1 MRYLNI
7 ISILI
12 VLASYVVAPPAAA
25 EIRYVVDELVI
36 TLRLGKSPNHKILK
50 NLKTGTPLEVL
61 EDDDKT
67 YIKVQTPDGT
77 VGYVLRQY
85 ISSEIPKK
93 QVIEKLETRISSL
106 QKKISNLEATKSN
119 LEKQLKTN
127 EKNYNQKF
135 SEISATSTDM
145 KQKLEQ
151 ALNNERTA
159 SEKYT
164 TLLAQAENV
173 VEIAAERDQLLQ
185 KNLKLEADVTML
197 VNENDELSDSRMV
210 KWFLAGGGVL
220 FFGWILGKIS
230 RKKRSRL

>member
-12 VLASYVVAPPAAA
+12 VLASYVFAPPAAA
-25 EIRYVVDELVI
+25 ETRYVVDELVI
-36 TLRLGKSPNHKILK
+36 TLRLGKSPNHKIIK
-50 NLKTGTPLEVL
+50 NLKTGSPLEVL

-67 YIKVQTPDGT
+67 YIKVRTPDGA

-85 ISSEIPKK
+85 VSSDIPKK
-93 QVIEKLETRISSL
+93 QIIKKLETRNSSL
-106 QKKISNLEATKSN
+106 QKKISNLEAAKSN
-119 LEKQLKTN
+119 LEKQLKTI
-127 EKNYNQKF
+127 EKNYNQEF
-135 SEISATSTDM
+135 SEISTASSDM

-164 TLLAQAENV
+164 TLLGQAENV
-173 VEIAAERDQLLQ
+173 LEIAAERDELLQ
-185 KNLKLEADVTML
+185 KNIKLEADVTRL
-197 VNENDELSDSRMV
+197 VNENDELSDSRMI

-220 FFGWILGKIS
+220 FFGWIIGKIS

>member
-25 EIRYVVDELVI
+25 ETRYVVDELVI
-36 TLRLGKSPNHKILK
+36 TLRLGKSPNHKIIK

-67 YIKVQTPDGT
+67 YIKVRTPDGA

-85 ISSEIPKK
+85 VSSKIPKK
-93 QVIEKLETRISSL
+93 QIIEKLETRNSSL
-106 QKKISNLEATKSN
+106 QKKISNLEEAKSN
-119 LEKQLKTN
+119 LEKQIKTI
-127 EKNYNQKF
+127 EKNYNQEF
-135 SEISATSTDM
+135 SELSATSADM

-164 TLLAQAENV
+164 TLLGQAENV
-173 VEIAAERDQLLQ
+173 VAIAEEREQLLQ

-197 VNENDELSDSRMV
+197 MNENDELSDSRMI

>member
-25 EIRYVVDELVI
+25 ETRYVVDELVI
-36 TLRLGKSPNHKILK
+36 TLRLGKSPNHKIIK

-93 QVIEKLETRISSL
+93 QVIEKLEKRNSSL
-106 QKKISNLEATKSN
+106 QKKISNLEATKGN
-119 LEKQLKTN
+119 LEKQLKTI
-127 EKNYNQKF
+127 EKNYNQEF
-135 SEISATSTDM
+135 SEINAASADM
-145 KQKLEQ
+145 KQKVEQ
-151 ALNNERTA
+151 ALENERIA
-159 SEKYT
+159 AKKYT

-185 KNLKLEADVTML
+185 KNIKLEADVTL
-197 VNENDELSDSRMV
+197 LTNENDELSDSRII
-210 KWFLAGGGVL
+210 KWFLAGGGVF
-220 FFGWILGKIS
+220 FFGWIIGKIS